1 MAQGFDPYHRWLG
14 IPREEQPPHHY
25 RLLGIQ
31 LFEGQAD
38 VIENAADRQMA
49 FLRTFQTGP
58 HGPLSQKLL
67 NQVAA
72 AKICLLNPDKKAAYD
87 ALLLER
93 LEGAVPPAAPEV
105 ERYDFIEP
113 AGQEAFTAGVPQD
126 ALPAAVSPE
135 PFAVPPPLP
144 RKRRDPGLAV
154 MIGILAFGLALV
166 IGLAL
171 LRRAADEQPKQYPG
185 LDLKTLRKRVVQAA
199 ILIDWP
205 EDLRRGAVLEVNG
218 KRQWVPAA
226 GQIEYPCEP
235 GKVHILL
242 TIPGFKPV
250 PWTVVVEA
258 GQKRVVHVARSLL
271 KPLEPPVKPA
281 ALDQSPDEE
290 ADDLAEEE
298 LWEELLQAAT
308 PEPHAILP
316 QTRKE
321 PPPTVPAKAPGG
333 EEPPPSALAKQP
345 EEKTEPLKVP
355 AEETEEPD
363 EPSPAG
369 KPAEPIKLDP
379 QLDPVFADAWGAI
392 NRGDMPLA
400 QKKLLQAH
408 KAGRQ
413 DPRTAFSLGL
423 FEALA
428 DHDWPSAEKYFAMCV
443 KQQPSSVASLNN
455 LALARVRLGKETTA
469 LRHWEAALAAGPGP
483 EEIAQNLARVQELVR
498 AGRLLPKPGA
508 TKTLD
513 DLLTRAAGGAQ
524 VQRPSAFRYM
534 GLQLADGRA
543 LDWPAAVGYE
553 DRWCWTCGGRG
564 EVRCPAPD
572 CLRGLVR
579 STKTEVVGRDSISRR
594 PIVRST
600 PIRVACR
607 VCGGR
612 GFVPCKFCNQG
623 KEK

>member
-1 MAQGFDPYHRWLG
+1 MRLPANVGRKMPQGFDPYHRWLG
-14 IPREEQPPHHY
+14 IPREEQPPDHY

-58 HGPLSQKLL
+58 HGALSQKLL

-72 AKICLLNPDKKAAYD
+72 AKICLLNPEKKAAYD
-87 ALLLER
+87 ALLRER
-93 LEGAVPPAAPEV
+93 LEGAALTAAPEV
-105 ERYDFIEP
+105 ELYDFIEP
-113 AGQEAFTAGVPQD
+113 AGQEAITAGVPQE

-144 RKRRDPGLAV
+144 RKRRDPGLAA

-166 IGLAL
+166 IGLLL
-171 LRRAADEQPKQYPG
+171 LRRADDEQP
-185 LDLKTLRKRVVQAA
+185 VVQAA

-235 GKVHILL
+235 GRVHILV
-242 TIPGFKPV
+242 TVPGYKSL

-258 GQKRVVHVARSLL
+258 GQKRVVHIARSLL
-271 KPLEPPVKPA
+271 K
-281 ALDQSPDEE
+281 
-290 ADDLAEEE
+290 
-298 LWEELLQAAT
+298 T

-316 QTRKE
+316 ETKKE
-321 PPPTVPAKAPGG
+321 PPPTVPAKEPKGK
-333 EEPPPSALAKQP
+333 EMPPPTLTKQP
-345 EEKTEPLKVP
+345 EEKMGPLEVP
-355 AEETEEPD
+355 AEGPEEPD

-455 LALARVRLGKETTA
+455 LALARVRLNKETTA
-469 LRHWEAALAAGPGP
+469 LRHWEAALAAGPAP
-483 EEIAQNLARVQELVR
+483 AEIVQNLARLQDLVR
-498 AGRLLPKPGA
+498 AGRLLQKPGA

-513 DLLTRAAGGAQ
+513 DLLARAAGGAQ